1 MMNNIYVD
9 AVKKAFPN
17 VEVIDYLITLKQ
29 EKWYVRILPL
39 MPYEQLH
46 IFLLSDG
53 SVVGIRITGSGHI
66 CNPEVLKEVKIS
78 VKKALMSEIIVLE
91 NTLKYDGEY
100 SIVRKSRDGKFAN
113 TNEFLKILTKEKR
126 L

>member
-1 MMNNIYVD
+1 MNNIYVD

-46 IFLLSDG
+46 IFLL
-53 SVVGIRITGSGHI
+53 
-66 CNPEVLKEVKIS
+66 VL
-78 VKKALMSEIIVLE
+78 
-91 NTLKYDGEY
+91 
-100 SIVRKSRDGKFAN
+100 
-113 TNEFLKILTKEKR
+113 
-126 L
+126 